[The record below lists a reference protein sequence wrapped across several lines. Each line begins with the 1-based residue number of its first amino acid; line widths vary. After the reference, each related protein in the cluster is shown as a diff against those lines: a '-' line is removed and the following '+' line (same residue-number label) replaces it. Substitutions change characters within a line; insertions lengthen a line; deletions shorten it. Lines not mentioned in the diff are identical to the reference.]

1 MIRVS
6 LASSDLLFN
15 YVYYVSLRFFILFF
29 LLCKCEIKFL
39 LYKCKDVKQQRITP
53 LDKLSHWSTPVPLCG
68 MYNYLNKRKD
78 ESNK

>member
-1 MIRVS
+1 MVLINSMIRVS

-15 YVYYVSLRFFILFF
+15 YVYYVSLRFFYFI
-29 LLCKCEIKFL
+29 FL

-53 LDKLSHWSTPVPLCG
+53 LDKLSDWSTPVPLSG
-68 MYNYLNKRKD
+68 MYNYLNERKD